1 MLQTGS
7 QTMAFRLAAYFG
19 RRGLAGLGPR
29 LRCVPAAFRGEAEEL
44 GPRSDRAGPCLVLLR
59 GVRASPAEFQAFL
72 RRSFIGLYVHR
83 LYWVDLAVAVAGGGP
98 DQDLAAVLHPRPGDG
113 DSEVRKALEKAVV
126 GAWEGRWGRPGGAV
140 RLQFF
145 PRRLELPVAEA
156 LEDRLGV
163 PCDPK
168 AYCSVVSA
176 VPVDGVH
183 RLGLI
188 AAADLWMRTTDLV
201 GTKRLGKGPAGA
213 SPSKARG
220 KLEGALELLD
230 NEEREGGDADADADG
245 GAGRGLRF
253 RTAIDLGAAPGA
265 WTAVLAGRA
274 DRVWA
279 VDPTPALDA
288 EVAAL
293 PNVEHLAMKA
303 QDAARVLKKSVREG
317 CVDII
322 VCDINRPAFS
332 CAEIV
337 ADLLPILRPGG
348 LLVMTLKLTGLGR
361 SLEGRL
367 SRFEQFLDAAGIE
380 AMEVAWLMA
389 NTGHERTLLARKR

>member
-1 MLQTGS
+1 ML
-7 QTMAFRLAAYFG
+7 L
-19 RRGLAGLGPR
+19 RGAR
-29 LRCVPAAFRGEAEEL
+29 ASPAAFR
-44 GPRSDRAGPCLVLLR
+44 
-59 GVRASPAEFQAFL
+59 AFL
-72 RRSFIGLYVHR
+72 RRSFLGLYVHR
-83 LYWVDLAVAVAGGGP
+83 LYWVDLALAVSIRGGGT
-98 DQDLAAVLHPRPGDG
+98 QGEGDG
-113 DSEVRKALEKAVV
+113 EVREALERAVV

-168 AYCSVVSA
+168 AFRSVVSA
-176 VPVDGVH
+176 VPVAGAH

-188 AAADLWMRTTDLV
+188 AARDLWMRTTDLV
-201 GTKRLGKGPAGA
+201 GTKRRGKGPAGAAA

-220 KLEGALELLD
+220 KLEEALELLD
-230 NEEREGGDADADADG
+230 NAADDDEERDEGEDADADADG
-245 GAGRGLRF
+245 GGAGRRGLRF

-288 EVAAL
+288 AVAAL

-303 QDAARVLKKSVREG
+303 EDAARVLKRSVREG

-337 ADLLPILRPGG
+337 ADLLPVLRPGG

-367 SRFEQFLDAAGIE
+367 TRFERFLDAAGIE
-380 AMEVAWLMA
+380 ALEVAWLMA